1 MGLNLSNQ
9 QIAQELDLDEDDVY
23 QMTCLLR
30 EGIVARKPEVSLA
43 GEVECDEVYITAGH
57 KCQPEAVKKK
67 DAEGDLR
74 VSKRFGVG
82 ALKRKKSHRFL
93 G

>member
-9 QIAQELDLDEDDVY
+9 QIAQELDLDKDDVY

-30 EGIVARKPEVSLA
+30 EEIMVRKPLVRLQ
-43 GEVECDEVYITAGH
+43 GEVECDELYVTAGH
-57 KCQPEAVKKK
+57 KGQPEAVKKK
-67 DAEGDLR
+67 VALDDATD
-74 VSKRFGVG
+74 SKGFGVG
-82 ALKRKKSHRFL
+82 ALKRKKSRRFL